1 MIPGTFGAF
10 ETFRILIPGYF
21 AALCGSWY
29 VYLFF
34 PRAAGYLGSSN
45 LGGLTFAGF
54 GLAAGLVLYL
64 SHLPRDSREY
74 KELQP
79 SRHIY
84 ERAKAA
90 GKPIELGDAT
100 ETYFYVLNNYF
111 PEAMRERIYYYGN
124 IYRVAQK
131 TWLISISF
139 LILSAATQTIF
150 CFLGKTLASFKGVI
164 ALDAVL
170 LGLFLLLRWQAEKH
184 AMQILRG
191 QIKWLKMRDKLVES
205 LIGTVTDPNASP

>member
-34 PRAAGYLGSSN
+34 PGLSGYMGSSR

-64 SHLPRDSREY
+64 WHRPSDSDEY
-74 KELQP
+74 KKLLP
-79 SRHIY
+79 SSYIF
-84 ERAKAA
+84 ERAKTV
-90 GKPIELGDAT
+90 GKPIELSDAT
-100 ETYFYVLNNYF
+100 ETYFYILNNYF
-111 PEAMRERIYYYGN
+111 PGAMRERIYYYGN
-124 IYRVAQK
+124 VYRVAQK

-139 LILSAATQTIF
+139 LLLSAATQIF
-150 CFLGKTLASFKGVI
+150 CCIVGRTQAILRGAITF
-164 ALDAVL
+164 DAVL
-170 LGLFLLLRWQAEKH
+170 LALFLLLRWQAEKH

-191 QIKWLKMRDKLVES
+191 QIKWLEMRDNLIQSLVGS
-205 LIGTVTDPNASP
+205 ATDPNTSP